1 VQPGRKYQYRV
12 KLVLNDVNRWAPLN
26 ALEKTV
32 RERVAKYQ
40 DEVFTA
46 MEKAQSATG
55 GGGAGLNRGEMGGA
69 QMTSAKPL
77 ARMTE
82 WSEPSP
88 IISVPL
94 AGDIRVKG
102 VTPPS
107 DRQFNAEPV
116 AELLVQGFD
125 VDEEGKAMQASKLGK
140 FSLGS
145 VMNLENQK
153 VEILVDNNRFLKEVD
168 DFDFRTAVT
177 LVDMTGGEKIGGELT
192 APAQALLM
200 DAAGRM
206 YVRDELGDATDIENY
221 ELIYENKGGGAGGER
236 GMMPGGGR
244 GGPPMGGRGEFGF

>member
-1 VQPGRKYQYRV
+1 
-12 KLVLNDVNRWAPLN
+12 
-26 ALEKTV
+26 
-32 RERVAKYQ
+32 
-40 DEVFTA
+40 
-46 MEKAQSATG
+46 
-55 GGGAGLNRGEMGGA
+55 
-69 QMTSAKPL
+69 
-77 ARMTE
+77 
-82 WSEPSP
+82 
-88 IISVPL
+88 
-94 AGDIRVKG
+94 
-102 VTPPS
+102 
-107 DRQFNAEPV
+107 
-116 AELLVQGFD
+116 LVQGFD

-177 LVDMTGGEKIGGELT
+177 LVDMIGGEKIGGELT

-221 ELIYENKGGGAGGER
+221 ELVYENKGGDAGGER